1 MENYFENL
9 SKVPIKKDVNL
20 INFEI
25 QGGRSKGK
33 ILKFN
38 YLSWAHAWSYLKK
51 KYPNATFHVHER
63 EGLPYIKSEVGFF
76 VKVSVRVDD
85 VEHTQLHPVLDQSN
99 RPIASPNAFQINT
112 SIQRCFAKCIA
123 LHGLGLSLYTGEDIP
138 DETDPSKKQ
147 PKPVAKQPKKEVVSD
162 HDLIKQAKQTID
174 KGIIDNWTKNKP
186 EDLKKRAIAFAKK
199 ASSSMKFQEKSYME
213 LESHIDSVIKDCQK

>member
-1 MENYFENL
+1 MENYFEIL
-9 SKVPIKKDVNL
+9 SQVPIKEYVEKK
-20 INFEI
+20 
-25 QGGRSKGK
+25 GGFS
-33 ILKFN
+33 
-38 YLSWAHAWSYLKK
+38 YLSWAHGWANLKK
-51 KYPNATFHVHER
+51 KYPNSNFHVHER
-63 EGLPYIKSEVGFF
+63 EGVPYIKTEVGFF
-76 VKVSVRVDD
+76 VKVSVKVEDI
-85 VEHTQLHPVLDQSN
+85 EHTQRLPVLDQRN
-99 RPIASPNAFQINT
+99 RTIESPNAFQINT

-138 DETDPSKKQ
+138 DETGPSKKQ

-213 LESHIDSVIKDCQK
+213 LEAHIDSVIKDCQK